1 MAFQEQLRDQQQE
14 TRLFANRAIIA
25 GLIVS
30 ILVMVLLYRLYYLQ
44 YLNYGHYSTLSKNN
58 RVRIMSMPPT
68 RGSIFDRNGEILADN
83 LPSYQLEITP
93 ELVKDIPATLEQL
106 QKLVDISEVERK
118 RFYRALKRK
127 HRFEGIPLKFN
138 LNDQQVARI
147 SVNLHRFPGVS
158 VQARLSRHYPNRTQA
173 VHTVGYVGNIN
184 EKELKQID
192 NSNYAGTSHIGKIG
206 IERYYENKLHGKVG
220 HQQVEVNVE
229 GRVLRVLNES
239 PPIPGDNLYLTID
252 SKLQKVAEEAMG
264 KYSGAVI
271 AMDPNNGEILAIV
284 SKPGF
289 NPNLFVNGISS
300 KDYRRLSKDAE
311 RPLFNRSISG
321 QYPPGSTIKPMIG
334 WAGLENGLISSHSKI
349 HCKGFFTLPNDERK
363 YRDWKKTGHGL
374 VNLDKAVAQSCDV
387 FFYELA
393 LRLSID
399 KIAPM
404 MKKFGSGQKTGID
417 NIGEAKGI
425 LPSREWK
432 QKTRHQP
439 WYPGETL
446 ITGIGQGYF
455 TATPIQLALAT
466 SLIANK
472 GKMIQPHLL
481 LKVDSKE
488 LGITETQPIG
498 PLPYKHIGSEK
509 NWKVV
514 NHAMLDVVHSIHGT
528 ARRIGR
534 GINYQIAGK
543 TGTAQVYTIAQD
555 AEYDKHNTA
564 YKLRDHALFISY
576 APVKD
581 PQIVVVSVAEHGGSG
596 SSVAAPI
603 AKKVIDYYLKHKA
616 KEKNHA
622 GL

>member
-1 MAFQEQLRDQQQE
+1 MAFQEQLRNQQQE

-30 ILVMVLLYRLYYLQ
+30 LLVMVLLYRLYYLQ

-93 ELVKDIPATLEQL
+93 ELVKDIPETLKKL
-106 QKLVDISEVERK
+106 QKLVNISEAERK

-138 LNDQQVARI
+138 LNDQEVARI

-158 VQARLSRHYPNRTQA
+158 VQARLSRHYPNQTQA
-173 VHTVGYVGNIN
+173 AHTVGYVGNIN

-192 NSNYAGTSHIGKIG
+192 SSNYAGTSHIGKIG
-206 IERYYENKLHGKVG
+206 IERYYEDKLHGKVG

-229 GRVLRVLNES
+229 GRILRVLNES

-252 SKLQKVAEEAMG
+252 SKLQQIAEKAMG
-264 KYSGAVI
+264 SYSGAVI

-300 KDYRRLSKDAE
+300 KDYRRLSQDSE

-321 QYPPGSTIKPMIG
+321 QYPPGSTIKPMVG

-349 HCKGFFTLPNDERK
+349 HCKGYFTLPNDERK

-399 KIAPM
+399 KISAM
-404 MKKFGSGQKTGID
+404 MKKFGFGQRTGID

-455 TATPIQLALAT
+455 TVTPIQLALAT

-509 NWKVV
+509 NWQVV
-514 NHAMLDVVHSIHGT
+514 DHTMIDVVHSIHGT
-528 ARRIGR
+528 ARRIGQ

-555 AEYDKHNTA
+555 EEYDKHNTA